1 MCNVLL
7 WPPFYPAAHLCSCP
21 PPRADSLE
29 LQSHSLSGKLA
40 ELSPKKKNLFSFRPL
55 CLWAT
60 DAEVK
65 IGVT

>member
-21 PPRADSLE
+21 LLE
-29 LQSHSLSGKLA
+29 LQSHSFSGKLA
-40 ELSPKKKNLFSFRPL
+40 ELSPKKKKKNLFSFRPL